1 MRRATLFALSLLGLF
16 DSLYLLWVYTSPSR
30 PLVCLGTGC
39 DVVRATAYAH
49 LAGHP
54 LPVYGVAMYAALAVL
69 ILAESVTLSPQLARL
84 ERLVVV
90 LLAGGGFLFSVYLT
104 GLEAFVIHA
113 WCVWCVASA
122 IIVSLMLLLAL
133 IDFVRPQPQADTRS
147 ALAGARWQF
156 ALLVLGV
163 ALGVPAFLHLAGTPE
178 IPPAPPVSQ
187 EALEERLVR
196 PDSHSTGNLQ
206 SAVTVVEF
214 GDFECP
220 LCGLAQKT
228 VQQVLDQY
236 GNRVRFVFR
245 QFPVTEI
252 HPYAEGAAEA
262 SECAAE
268 QDKFWPAEAKL
279 YQEQRN
285 LTKPELERYAAELG
299 LDKAR
304 FDRCLS
310 DPATAARVKRDRD
323 DGEAVGVRATPTFFV
338 GHQVIVGPP
347 SFDQLAQLLDR
358 QLAQQTATPIPPGPP
373 GQPGQNG
380 QPGSG
385 TEAATGTSPAALP
398 PAKNGAGSQPAG
410 SPTGGTA
417 PVGGFGD
424 PSSPF
429 TQLGSSAL
437 ACNPDEEKQQQ
448 PTIIHTADA
457 QQLFNMTSKP
467 LFVDVSEPA
476 NFAKEHVPGAL
487 NVPVEEIEKRWNSL
501 PQDKTIVL
509 YESGR
514 SGGSAD
520 DVCAFS
526 RAAGRVLLSHG
537 FSHDR
542 VKVYQEGVAGW
553 QKAGL
558 PVEKQ

>member
-54 LPVYGVAMYAALAVL
+54 LPVYGVALYAALA
-69 ILAESVTLSPQLARL
+69 ILVFAESLTLSSQLARL
-84 ERLVVV
+84 ERLAVV

-104 GLEAFVIHA
+104 GLEAFVINA
-113 WCVWCVASA
+113 WCAWCVASA
-122 IIVSLMLLLAL
+122 IIVTLMFVLAL
-133 IDFVRPQPQADTRS
+133 IDFTRPQSQADAPS
-147 ALAGARWQF
+147 ALAGTRWQF

-163 ALGVPAFLHLAGTPE
+163 ALGVPAFLRLAGTPE
-178 IPPAPPVSQ
+178 IAPPPPVSQ
-187 EALEERLVR
+187 DVMEQRLVR
-196 PDSHSTGNLQ
+196 PDSHATGDLQ
-206 SAVTVVEF
+206 SPVTVVEF

-228 VQQVLDQY
+228 VQQMLNRY

-245 QFPVTEI
+245 QFPVSEI
-252 HPYAEGAAEA
+252 HPYAEAAAVA

-268 QDKFWPAEAKL
+268 QGRFWPSEEML
-279 YQEQRN
+279 YQNQRD
-285 LTKPELERYAAELG
+285 LSGPALERYAAELG
-299 LDKAR
+299 LDKAQ
-304 FDRCLS
+304 FDQCLS
-310 DPATAARVKRDRD
+310 DPATATRVKRDHD

-338 GHQVIVGPP
+338 GRQMIVGPP
-347 SFDQLAQLLDR
+347 PFEELAQLLDR
-358 QLAQQTATPIPPGPP
+358 DLAQHAGIEPGPARHP
-373 GQPGQNG
+373 
-380 QPGSG
+380 
-385 TEAATGTSPAALP
+385 ETGTAASPPEKATSSP
-398 PAKNGAGSQPAG
+398 VTGGAGDAPSAAG
-410 SPTGGTA
+410 ST
-417 PVGGFGD
+417 GFGS
-424 PSSPF
+424 PSGL

-437 ACNPDEEKQQQ
+437 ACNPDQEKQQQ
-448 PTIIHTADA
+448 PTVIHTVDA
-457 QQLFNMTSKP
+457 QQLFGTPPKP

-476 NFAKEHVPGAL
+476 DFAKEHIPGAL

-514 SGGSAD
+514 SGSSPD

-542 VKVYQEGVAGW
+542 VKVYQEGLAGW